1 MKIVKIIDEYQ
12 VIVDAGSDD
21 GIKCGTHFKVLSKPI
36 EIIDKDTD
44 INLGAIELDK
54 AEIKATK
61 VYDKMCICENAV
73 NRSGGIYPTS
83 SLIGGM
89 GLNAINGTLNGM
101 IEEEAIH
108 EKLNINVNDLADSI
122 SYKETPI
129 RVGDKVEKV

>member
-73 NRSGGIYPTS
+73 NRSGGIYPTAYFAAE
-83 SLIGGM
+83 M
-89 GLNAINGTLNGM
+89 GLKALNGTV
-101 IEEEAIH
+101 EEKAIH

-129 RVGDKVEKV
+129 RVGDKVEEV